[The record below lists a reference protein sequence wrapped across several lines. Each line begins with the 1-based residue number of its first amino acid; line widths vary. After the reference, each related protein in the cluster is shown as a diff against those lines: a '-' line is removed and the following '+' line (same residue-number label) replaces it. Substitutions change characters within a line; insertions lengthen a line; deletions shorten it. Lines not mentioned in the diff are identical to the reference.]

1 MSGTPKPVTA
11 GAGKQNGGRDV
22 AKGARLVTQSDALI
36 EQQSSVNFLLFDN
49 LLLSLRLVLDETGL
63 ELTEF
68 LIYGT
73 VLAANR
79 QRGARVG
86 VSADGP
92 EYLIPISQSAISR
105 ATGLPRETVRRKIAA
120 LYLRGMLLVIDSGCI
135 VTEKEGASRTSLL
148 LQLSAVFARTINSLV
163 DLGAILPEAP
173 GANAPASRADRKA

>member
-1 MSGTPKPVTA
+1 MSGPLKPAAASA
-11 GAGKQNGGRDV
+11 GRKNEGRDA
-22 AKGARLVTQSDALI
+22 AKGARLVTQGDTLI

-63 ELTEF
+63 DLTEF

-86 VSADGP
+86 GGADAP

-105 ATGLPRETVRRKIAA
+105 ATGLPRETVRRKVGA
-120 LYLRGMLLVIDSGCI
+120 LHLRGILLVIDSGCI
-135 VTEKEGASRTSLL
+135 VTEAAGSRRSGLL
-148 LQLSAVFARTINSLV
+148 LQLSAVFARTINSLI

-173 GANAPASRADRKA
+173 AGIAASNGHGRNA